1 MAASSKIRKYHPD
14 RAAHISHELI
24 EKHRY
29 KLGIYAQKLL
39 FALAQNLDTTADLF
53 PEWHINITDLFRYL
67 NLSERN
73 NDRYDIVRN
82 AIREIGNNPIEYRI
96 SPKKWGAWWWL
107 SRMQFD
113 AENSNYVTIKFSDD
127 ARQFLLQLN
136 QFATLETRY
145 YIDLSSQ
152 YAMWLYTQFKNKYKM
167 ADGVWEVSLD
177 RLRELTY
184 TDQNPSY
191 DPARNKNANSNFL
204 KYVIGIESV
213 GKGSERVWRERRD
226 TNREGLEV
234 PAGTLAEINLHT
246 DLHVEAQPLKRG
258 RSYDRIRFTIRLK
271 AGLYKSSK
279 QQEAE
284 REQTVRRARV
294 SGFHTIS
301 IAHAMEMARS
311 AGLSLD
317 EYLKLA
323 GYTRH
328 RNGKTAYKKI

>member
-1 MAASSKIRKYHPD
+1 MAESTKIRKYHPD

-29 KLGIYAQKLL
+29 KLGIHAQKLL

-73 NDRYDIVRN
+73 NDRYDIVRE
-82 AIREIGNNPIEYRI
+82 AIREIGNNPIEYRVNA
-96 SPKKWGAWWWL
+96 KKWGAWWWL

-136 QFATLETRY
+136 QFATLETKY

-152 YAMWLYTQFKNKYKM
+152 YAMWLYTQLKNKYRM
-167 ADGVWEVSLD
+167 AGGVWEVSID
-177 RLRELTY
+177 RLKELTY
-184 TDQNPSY
+184 TEQSAAY
-191 DPARNKNANSNFL
+191 DSTKNKNANSNFL

-213 GKGSERVWRERRD
+213 GKGAEKIWRERRD
-226 TNREGLEV
+226 VNKEGIEL
-234 PAGTLAEINLHT
+234 PAGTLAEINNHT
-246 DLHVEAQPLKRG
+246 DLNVEAVPLKTG
-258 RSYDRIRFTIRLK
+258 RAYDRVRFTIRLK
-271 AGLYKSSK
+271 SGLYKSPK
-279 QQEAE
+279 QMEAE
-284 REQTVRRARV
+284 RSEAVQRAKV

-311 AGLSLD
+311 AGMSVD
-317 EYLKLA
+317 DYLRLA
-323 GYTRH
+323 GYTKH
-328 RNGKTAYKKI
+328 KNGKTAYKKI